1 LRNAIKKYYS
11 DNFGSNIGVNLT
23 MYDSND
29 TVTTNSTNATTY
41 QYYITLRRLI
51 NDMSVS
57 DIRIIKTTTKS
68 SIAID
73 LPVDV

>member
-1 LRNAIKKYYS
+1 MRNAIKKYYS